1 MNGHPIEIDDIQK
14 HIYTVRN
21 VQVMLDEDLSVLYG
35 VETRVLNQAVKRNIE
50 RFPPEFMFQVSATE
64 FEILKSQIVTSSDDS
79 LRSQNVTLKTGR
91 GQHRKYLPYAFTEQ
105 GVAMLSA
112 VLKSETAVKV
122 SIHIINAFVA
132 MRRFLQSNAQVFQRL
147 DSLELKQLQTEQ
159 KVEHILNAIEDKT
172 VVPKQGIFYDGQVFD
187 AWSFA
192 SDLVRSAKKSIILI
206 DNYIDDTVLTLFAKR
221 NKGVTVTLLT
231 KNPSQQ
237 LTTDVQKFNTQYEP
251 IILKDF
257 SAAHDRFLII
267 DETDLYHIGASLKD
281 LGKKWFAFSKMDI
294 QAVAILENLK
304 KVKLI

>member
-132 MRRFLQSNAQVFQRL
+132 MRRFLQSNAQVFQR
-147 DSLELKQLQTEQ
+147 
-159 KVEHILNAIEDKT
+159 
-172 VVPKQGIFYDGQVFD
+172 F
-187 AWSFA
+187 
-192 SDLVRSAKKSIILI
+192 R
-206 DNYIDDTVLTLFAKR
+206 R
-221 NKGVTVTLLT
+221 
-231 KNPSQQ
+231 
-237 LTTDVQKFNTQYEP
+237 
-251 IILKDF
+251 
-257 SAAHDRFLII
+257 
-267 DETDLYHIGASLKD
+267 
-281 LGKKWFAFSKMDI
+281 
-294 QAVAILENLK
+294 
-304 KVKLI
+304 